1 MHINNMQDLKYFNK
15 LIRRYE
21 KQFVKFAF
29 SYTADIEA
37 SEDFV
42 LESFMEYWINR
53 DELNIEDNTKV
64 LGYILTVIKNKCLNY
79 LRHRNYQHI
88 ASDNIREIYQW
99 ELDLQINSLSSC
111 EPQELFASEIS
122 TIVEETLSKLPPKTR
137 KIFNMS
143 RYENKSRKEIAESM
157 NMSIKGVEYHLSK
170 ALEALRLN
178 LKDYLF
184 FIFLTQN
191 F

>member
-1 MHINNMQDLKYFNK
+1 MQDLKYFNK

-88 ASDNIREIYQW
+88 ASDNIREVYQW

>member
-88 ASDNIREIYQW
+88 ASDNIREVYQW

>member
-88 ASDNIREIYQW
+88 ASDNIREVYQW

-122 TIVEETLSKLPPKTR
+122 TIVEKTLSKLPPKTR